1 MKNNKKGSMYLEATM
16 VMPLSIIICISLIY
30 ISLNFYNEIVRQV
43 ESHKQYLE
51 EANYLVQ
58 LEILRYYEDS
68 I

>member
-1 MKNNKKGSMYLEATM
+1 MYLEATM

>member
-51 EANYLVQ
+51 DANYLLQ